1 MCVPGASTWDT
12 DSARSTAACWSPC
25 STDRRSSARCVTA
38 SRCTSAWPRLHA
50 PSPHSTS
57 AIPGRTRLRQP
68 RRRSACRRATRQH
81 GLRHF
86 SPPSTGTLH
95 EPPSSAPDTAFR
107 FLPALHPPDEAPQAA
122 LWFPFRGD
130 RLLVRVAS
138 ERAPLLDY
146 AELVALGTDFERAHY
161 LGRLDDLDC
170 YTVELDPIV
179 EPPAETVLEGLRALY
194 GRLADEHYSIA
205 GRAVQ
210 ILLWDQTHRFCGRCG
225 QPTANAPAERAK
237 LCPSCGLLS
246 FPRLSPAVIMLVQRG
261 DEFLLAR
268 NRAFAEGFYSVLAG
282 FVEPGESLE
291 EAVSREVR
299 EEVDLELKD
308 VRYFG
313 SQPWP
318 FPHSLMIGFTAH
330 YASGQIRPQTEEI
343 AEAAWFNRHG
353 ELPRLPGKLS
363 IARGL
368 IDWFLTE
375 SPSRKS

>member
-1 MCVPGASTWDT
+1 
-12 DSARSTAACWSPC
+12 
-25 STDRRSSARCVTA
+25 
-38 SRCTSAWPRLHA
+38 
-50 PSPHSTS
+50 
-57 AIPGRTRLRQP
+57 
-68 RRRSACRRATRQH
+68 
-81 GLRHF
+81 
-86 SPPSTGTLH
+86 LH
-95 EPPSSAPDTAFR
+95 EPQSGAPDAAFR
-107 FLPALHPPDEAPQAA
+107 FIPALHPPDEAPRAA

-130 RLLVRVAS
+130 RLLVREGGEHAT
-138 ERAPLLDY
+138 LLDY
-146 AELVALGTDFERAHY
+146 SELVAVGIDFEKAHY

-170 YTVELDPIV
+170 YTLELDPSL
-179 EPPAETVLEGLRALY
+179 ELPAQSALEGLRALY
-194 GRLADEHYSIA
+194 GRLADEQYSIA

-225 QPTANAPAERAK
+225 QPTVNAPAERAK

-261 DEFLLAR
+261 DDFLLAR

-291 EAVSREVR
+291 EAVAREVR
-299 EEVDLELKD
+299 EEVDLALKD

-330 YASGQIRPQTEEI
+330 YASGEIRPQTEEI
-343 AEAAWFNRHG
+343 AEAAWFNRDG

-363 IARGL
+363 IARRL
-368 IDWFLTE
+368 IDWFLAQ
-375 SPSRKS
+375 P